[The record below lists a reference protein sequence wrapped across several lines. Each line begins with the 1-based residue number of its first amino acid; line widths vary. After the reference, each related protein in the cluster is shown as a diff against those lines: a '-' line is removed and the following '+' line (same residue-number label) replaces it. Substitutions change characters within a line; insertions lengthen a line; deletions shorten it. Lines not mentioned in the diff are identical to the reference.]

1 MTDPADALLASDA
14 DRDAAANVLA
24 EAVATGRITLADQEA
39 RLNAL
44 FAAKTRDEVAAAT
57 AGLPAVPVSRSGLY
71 TTADAHRCVAVGGN
85 VSRSGRLPV
94 GRFCSVTAVFGQVDL
109 DLRAAEPAQ
118 REISLTIFAFA
129 GRVAV
134 TVPPHWGLNTKVFVL
149 GNSAAVPD
157 RADDGRSPYLRISG
171 TAIASTFQVI
181 QA

>member
-24 EAVATGRITLADQEA
+24 EAVAQGRITLAGQEA
-39 RLNAL
+39 RLDAL
-44 FAAKTRDEVAAAT
+44 FAAKTRDEVAAVT
-57 AGLPAVPVSRSGLY
+57 AGLPAVPAGRHGLY
-71 TTADAHRCVAVGGN
+71 VTADAHRCVAIGGS
-85 VSRSGRLPV
+85 VIRSGRLPI

-129 GRVAV
+129 GNVTL
-134 TVPPHWGLNTKVFVL
+134 TVPPHWGLNTQVFVL
-149 GNSAAVPD
+149 GHSEAVPD
-157 RADDGRSPYLRISG
+157 RADDGRGPYLRISG
-171 TAIASTFQVI
+171 TGIGSNLRVI